1 MIRAGLGAETP
12 PIITGSP
19 DPILSKASDSEQIA
33 RFHKKLK
40 TSFKVRITVSRGK
53 IMTADVVESCGA
65 PVTEQ
70 EVCQWVV
77 KKWSFEAKF
86 TGQPVQP
93 FDFSLNGRP
102 PAPLHHGAIGWMLR
116 RAPNP
121 DIPSRFNR
129 EIGDYENLG
138 SAGMLVQIV
147 VKAGRIV
154 EIRTLD
160 SRGSK
165 ELNEYTERWIR
176 DYWEFDPSVTNTLT
190 LPIYYRLHP

>member
-1 MIRAGLGAETP
+1 
-12 PIITGSP
+12 
-19 DPILSKASDSEQIA
+19 
-33 RFHKKLK
+33 
-40 TSFKVRITVSRGK
+40 
-53 IMTADVVESCGA
+53 
-65 PVTEQ
+65 
-70 EVCQWVV
+70 
-77 KKWSFEAKF
+77 
-86 TGQPVQP
+86 
-93 FDFSLNGRP
+93 
-102 PAPLHHGAIGWMLR
+102 MLR

-121 DIPSRFNR
+121 DFPRRFNR

-190 LPIYYRLHP
+190 LPIYYRLRP